1 MRNEMAGTAPAQ
13 GDDRPCVGQYI
24 QQKLADQTGTGIG
37 RRVRAGCRGVMMGLS
52 RHEPPCHGLPWPRV
66 REQAGLTGYMRDWL
80 ERPGEPA
87 SDLDL
92 VVLLLNS
99 LDLLADPPDR
109 LADLSWLREVL
120 AAVGRDDIGG
130 ALTAGDLAGLR
141 RLRESLRAVFLATS
155 PAEAAS
161 LLNPMLVDAPA
172 VPQLVAS
179 GAGLRLQVA
188 PRARG
193 LAALSARLP
202 AALAEHIAQRGIGRL
217 GTCAA
222 SPCRPEYSSCTG
234 SGRSTATGPSFSPKR
249 SSSPPRAPCPCCRR
263 GSSPGRWGPAG
274 SGGM

>member
-1 MRNEMAGTAPAQ
+1 
-13 GDDRPCVGQYI
+13 
-24 QQKLADQTGTGIG
+24 
-37 RRVRAGCRGVMMGLS
+37 
-52 RHEPPCHGLPWPRV
+52 
-66 REQAGLTGYMRDWL
+66 MRDWL

-99 LDLLADPPDR
+99 LDLLEDPPDR
-109 LADLSWLREVL
+109 LTDLTWLGEVL

-141 RLRESLRAVFLATS
+141 QLRESLRAVFQAGS
-155 PAEAAS
+155 PADAAS
-161 LLNPMLVDAPA
+161 LLNPMLVHASA

-179 GAGLRLQVA
+179 GDGLRLQVA

-202 AALAEHIAQRGIGRL
+202 AALAEYIAHRGIGRL

-222 SPCRPEYSSCTG
+222 LPCQCVFLDRTRAQTRRFCCTACND
-234 SGRSTATGPSFSPKR
+234 RAAALLYRRRKR
-249 SSSPPRAPCPCCRR
+249 AA
-263 GSSPGRWGPAG
+263 AG
-274 SGGM
+274 